1 MSDPSKHPTF
11 FTKVPVKGASPS
23 AEDPAPLKSGNAL
36 PPQPTAAYVPRC
48 VLLDTEAKVVSSIL
62 RERPPGR
69 KWRYHPKC
77 VHWRSAGAANNWA
90 YGYHRHGATMMATI
104 DKSVQFQVDQCGAAF
119 AGFVV
124 LHSLAGGTGSGLGM
138 GCRSYIT
145 EQLRVKYPA
154 ATIINQVIWPF
165 AQGEVIVQN
174 YNLVLTL
181 AKLTQTS
188 NAVLVLFND
197 HLHRICHSRLG
208 ITSPSFGDLNCI
220 VAYLLVRLL
229 PHDLVPPAGFPLIT
243 AYYGPQIPTA
253 AVPFTTLT
261 WSGVLNPLVQMA
273 RTHTPTDEGLPW
285 DVRDVADPRA
295 CVWNGATVV
304 LCGRGKGDA
313 ADGARAFRGL
323 GGKVRVVGAREV
335 ESAAGEPDKWAAVV
349 GPTSALAAPLR
360 AALQTAVRMFRAGA
374 FRHQYTRFGLPDD
387 SLPAAIGVV
396 VEVLDRYQGL
406 KDDAAARTLRTTR

>member
-11 FTKVPVKGASPS
+11 FTKVPIKGTAAPS
-23 AEDPAPLKSGNAL
+23 ATSLSPPPPPRAEPA
-36 PPQPTAAYVPRC
+36 AAYVPRC

-90 YGYHRHGATMMATI
+90 YGYHRHGETMMATI
-104 DKSVQFQVDQCGAAF
+104 EKSVQFQVDQCGAAF

-124 LHSLAGGTGSGLGM
+124 LHSLAGGTGSGLG
-138 GCRSYIT
+138 SYIT
-145 EQLRVKYPA
+145 EQLRAKYPE

-174 YNLVLTL
+174 YNSVLTL

-197 HLHRICHSRLG
+197 HLHRICQSRLA
-208 ITSPSFGDLNCI
+208 ITSPSFADLNRI
-220 VAYLLVRLL
+220 VAHLLARLL

-243 AYYGPQIPTA
+243 AYYGPQIPAA

-285 DVRDVADPRA
+285 DVRDAADPRA

-304 LCGRGKGDA
+304 LRGRGKSDA

-374 FRHQYTRFGLPDD
+374 FRHQYARFGLPDD
-387 SLPAAIGVV
+387 ALPVAIGIV

-406 KDDAAARTLRTTR
+406 KDGAAARRRRTTR

>member
-1 MSDPSKHPTF
+1 MNDPSKHPTF
-11 FTKVPVKGASPS
+11 FTKVPVKGAATS
-23 AEDPAPLKSGNAL
+23 ADDPVPPKTGNAL

-104 DKSVQFQVDQCGAAF
+104 EKSVQFQVDQCGAAF
-119 AGFVV
+119 GGFVV
-124 LHSLAGGTGSGLGM
+124 LHSLAGGTGSGLAG
-138 GCRSYIT
+138 SYIT
-145 EQLRVKYPA
+145 EQLRATYPA

-197 HLHRICHSRLG
+197 HLHRICQSRLA
-208 ITSPSFGDLNCI
+208 IASPSFADLNRI
-220 VAYLLVRLL
+220 VAHLLARLL
-229 PHDLVPPAGFPLIT
+229 PHNLVPPAAGFPLIT
-243 AYYGPQIPTA
+243 AYYGPQIPAA

-261 WSGVLNPLVQMA
+261 WSGVLNPLMQMA

-285 DVRDVADPRA
+285 DVRDAADPRA

-304 LCGRGKGDA
+304 LCGRGRGDA

-349 GPTSALAAPLR
+349 GPTSALAAPLARGACKTAR
-360 AALQTAVRMFRAGA
+360 AHVPGPAR
-374 FRHQYTRFGLPDD
+374 FRHQYARFG
-387 SLPAAIGVV
+387 
-396 VEVLDRYQGL
+396 
-406 KDDAAARTLRTTR
+406 AARTDAFAGSDWCCC